1 MTYFP
6 VCSPVE
12 LMAPASVPITA
23 LIPNDPQPNLVVPC
37 YPHGECPE
45 PTRISLG
52 SYMINPPGA
61 YYVPLYASQA
71 LIMDRLSRPLSAL
84 TAVGGS

>member
-6 VCSPVE
+6 VCPPAE
-12 LMAPASVPITA
+12 LMAPAHVPITA
-23 LIPNDPQPNLVVPC
+23 LIPNDPQPSLVVPC

-45 PTRISLG
+45 PTRFRLG
-52 SYMINPPGA
+52 AYMTSPPGD

-71 LIMDRLSRPLSAL
+71 FIMERFSRPLSAL